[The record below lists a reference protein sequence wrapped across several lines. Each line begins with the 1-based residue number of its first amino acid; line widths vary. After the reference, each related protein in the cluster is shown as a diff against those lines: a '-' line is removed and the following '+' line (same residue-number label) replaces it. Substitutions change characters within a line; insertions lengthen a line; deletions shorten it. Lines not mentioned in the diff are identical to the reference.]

1 MPDLRVA
8 LIVPGFSSDESD
20 WCIPALLDFVRA
32 LSRRIDLEVFTLR
45 YPHRRDSYRI
55 GNATVHSLGWAQRR
69 GIYSPWLWVAAYR
82 AILRRHQQSP
92 FSVLHAFWADEPAWI
107 GAACAKRLGI
117 PLVVSIAGGELSALP
132 RIAYGLG
139 RHALQR
145 QWIGRALHTA
155 RIVTA
160 GSCYLI
166 AFAKAQGF
174 SAVRHAP
181 LGVDMQLFSPAAK
194 PEKTGLITV
203 GSLLPVKGH
212 AALVQAMRRVVDII
226 PEAHLTIVGDGPE
239 HSRLQQLIESLQ
251 LRENVSLQPA
261 IAHELLPAYYSA
273 SDLYVQSSWHE
284 AQGMVVLEA
293 AACGVPLVGT
303 AVGTLADLAP
313 DAALAVPA
321 GDEQALASAVIE
333 LYQDDNQRRTL
344 AAAALARV
352 GTDYGI
358 ERCVGRFL
366 ELYHSAVALD

>member
-1 MPDLRVA
+1 VPDLRVA

-20 WCIPALLDFVRA
+20 WCIPALLDYVRA

-69 GIYSPWLWVAAYR
+69 GLYSPWLWATAYR
-82 AILRRHQQSP
+82 AIMRRQHQAP

-107 GAACAKRLGI
+107 GAACARRLGI
-117 PLVVSIAGGELSALP
+117 PLVVSVAGGELSAMP
-132 RIAYGLG
+132 RVHYGLR
-139 RHALQR
+139 RHVLQR
-145 QWIGRALHTA
+145 RWIGRALRTA
-155 RIVTA
+155 KVVTA

-166 AFAKAQGF
+166 ALAKAQGF
-174 SAVRHAP
+174 SAIRHAP
-181 LGVDMQLFSPAAK
+181 LGVDTQLFSPAAQ
-194 PEKTGLITV
+194 PHQMSLITV

-212 AALVQAMRRVVDII
+212 AALVKVMRRVVDVI
-226 PEAHLTIVGDGPE
+226 PGAHLTIVGDGPE
-239 HSRLQQLIESLQ
+239 RSGLQQLIESLQ

-303 AVGTLADLAP
+303 AVGTLAELAP

-321 GDEQALASAVIE
+321 GDEQALGSAVIE
-333 LYQDDNQRRTL
+333 ILQDDVRRRML

-352 GTDYGI
+352 VTVYGI
-358 ERCVGRFL
+358 ERCVERFL
-366 ELYHSAVALD
+366 ELYQYAVEVD

>member
-8 LIVPGFSSDESD
+8 LIVPGFSSDEND

-45 YPHRRDSYRI
+45 YPHRRGSYRI
-55 GNATVHSLGWAQRR
+55 GNATIHSLGWEQRR

-82 AILRRHQQSP
+82 FIMRRHHQSP

-117 PLVVSIAGGELSALP
+117 PLVVSVAGGELSAVP
-132 RIAYGLG
+132 RVRYGLR

-145 QWIGRALHTA
+145 QLISRALRTA
-155 RIVTA
+155 RVVTA
-160 GSCYLI
+160 GSCYLS
-166 AFAKAQGF
+166 ALAKAQGF
-174 SAVRHAP
+174 SAIRHAP
-181 LGVDMQLFSPAAK
+181 LGVDTQLFSPASK
-194 PEKTGLITV
+194 PNKMSLITV

-212 AALVQAMRRVVDII
+212 AALVQVMRRVIEVI
-226 PEAHLTIVGDGPE
+226 PGAHLNIVGDGPE
-239 HSRLQQLIESLQ
+239 RSGLQQLIESLR
-251 LRENVSLQPA
+251 LSDNVSLQPA

-273 SDLYVQSSWHE
+273 SHLYVQSSWHE

-303 AVGTLADLAP
+303 AVGTLAELAP

-321 GDEQALASAVIE
+321 GDEQALASAVIR
-333 LYQDDNQRRTL
+333 LLQDDERRRTM

-352 GTDYGI
+352 VTAYSV
-358 ERCVGRFL
+358 EPCVERFL
-366 ELYHSAVALD
+366 ELYP